1 MVHNGGRM
9 YKDKWKKLLST
20 KRYGKNNEQDRE
32 EYRSDFHKDYDRIVF
47 SSSFRRLGRKTQ
59 VHPMANH
66 DHIHTRLTHSMEVSS
81 VGRSLGNHIGAYLQS
96 EGELPDNITPDDIA
110 SIVQAACLAHDIGNP
125 PFGHAGEYAI
135 RHWFRENQN
144 KLAYDN
150 PHDLKDLTMFEG
162 NAQGYRVVSKIE
174 NNFNQGGLQLT
185 YATLGTLV
193 KYPWSSGHVN
203 ADNNEKYNFFTSE
216 REEAVEV
223 FRELGLKV
231 GQNLCRHPLS
241 YLMEAADDIC
251 YKILDIED
259 ALELDMLR
267 FEEVSEIFELLAGNE
282 KSVQPKNDH
291 HHNLTNRNLVIPLR
305 SKAIENLINQCV
317 VAFKTNY
324 FSIMDGSFQGDL
336 IAHIGDIETI
346 GLKKAKQV
354 TNENIFLH
362 QRKIEL
368 EIGAY
373 TTLGN
378 MLDAFVTAINEIK
391 RGEPS
396 FKSRRLL
403 DLVGQ
408 KPNIDK
414 LSHHECYMLVMDQI
428 SGMTDNHA
436 TYIAN
441 QLAGRGL

>member
-1 MVHNGGRM
+1 MS
-9 YKDKWKKLLST
+9 KEKWEKLLST
-20 KRYGKNNEQDRE
+20 KRYGQNHVKDKEQ
-32 EYRSDFHKDYDRIVF
+32 YRSDFHKDYDRIVF
-47 SSSFRRLGRKTQ
+47 SSAFRRLGRKTQ

-81 VGRSLGNHIGAYLQS
+81 VGRSLGNHIGAFLQS
-96 EGELPDNITPDDIA
+96 EDELPDNITPDDIA

-135 RHWFRENQN
+135 RHWFSENLD

-150 PHDLKDLTMFEG
+150 PHELKDLTIFEG

-174 NNFNQGGLQLT
+174 SNFNQGGLRLT

-193 KYPWSSGHVN
+193 KYPWSSGHAN
-203 ADNNEKYNFFTSE
+203 ADIKNKYNFFTSE
-216 REEAVEV
+216 RNDAVDV

-231 GQNLCRHPLS
+231 GQNICRHPLS

-259 ALELDMLR
+259 ALELNILR
-267 FEEVSEIFELLAGNE
+267 FEEVSEIFRLLAGQESSDIQNA
-282 KSVQPKNDH
+282 KDS
-291 HHNLTNRNLVIPLR
+291 NLTNRNRIIPLR
-305 SKAIENLINQCV
+305 SKAIENLIEQCV
-317 VAFKTNY
+317 IAFKTNY
-324 FSIMDGSFQGDL
+324 FSIMDGSFEGDL
-336 IAHIGDIETI
+336 ISHIGDVEKV
-346 GLKKAKQV
+346 GLTKAKDV
-354 TNENIFLH
+354 TNNNIFLH

-378 MLDAFVTAINEIK
+378 MLDAFITAINEIK
-391 RGEPS
+391 LGKPT
-396 FKSRRLL
+396 FKSKRIL
-403 DLVGQ
+403 DLVG
-408 KPNIDK
+408 PTPSIDQM
-414 LSHHECYMLVMDQI
+414 SHHECYMRVMDLV

-441 QLAGRGL
+441 QLAGRGQ

>member
-1 MVHNGGRM
+1 MH
-9 YKDKWKKLLST
+9 KEKWKKLLST
-20 KRYGKNNEQDRE
+20 KRYGDSHGQGKE

-135 RHWFRENQN
+135 RHWFLENQN
-144 KLAYDN
+144 KLAFDN
-150 PHDLKDLTMFEG
+150 PHDIKDLTMFEG
-162 NAQGYRVVSKIE
+162 NAQGYRVVSKTE
-174 NNFNQGGLQLT
+174 NNVNKGGLRLT

-193 KYPWSSGHVN
+193 KYPWSSKHKN
-203 ADNNEKYNFFTSE
+203 AETKKKYSFFTLE
-216 REEAVEV
+216 RGEAGEV
-223 FRELGLKV
+223 FKDLGLNVDK
-231 GQNLCRHPLS
+231 NLCRHPLS

-251 YKILDIED
+251 YRILDIED

-267 FEEVSEIFELLAGNE
+267 FGEVSEIFELLAGNKTPIQSNKDE
-282 KSVQPKNDH
+282 NH
-291 HHNLTNRNLVIPLR
+291 IHLTNRNLVIPLR
-305 SKAIENLINQCV
+305 AKAIENLISQCV

-324 FSIMDGSFQGDL
+324 RAIMDGSFQGDL
-336 IAHIGDIETI
+336 ISQIEGDEKT
-346 GLKKAKQV
+346 GLEKAKRV
-354 TNENIFLH
+354 TDNNIFLH

-373 TTLGN
+373 TILGN
-378 MLDAFVTAINEIK
+378 MLDAFITAINEIK
-391 RGEPS
+391 DGKPS
-396 FKSRRLL
+396 FKSQRLL

-408 KPNIDK
+408 KPDIDT
-414 LSHHECYMLVMDQI
+414 LSHHECYMLVTDQI

-441 QLAGRGL
+441 QLAGHGK